1 MGQFTDHLG
10 ATIREELGLHPADA
24 QIAANLLMT
33 VHWQTFRNARALA
46 LAGQSGPAAARR
58 LRRDLERA
66 YRLLEHGL
74 GVLDPTP
81 NE

>member
-1 MGQFTDHLG
+1 
-10 ATIREELGLHPADA
+10 
-24 QIAANLLMT
+24 MT